1 VGVDMGAIS
10 ISGAGPAGLAAAI
23 TLAKAGRRVI
33 VYERHAEV
41 GSRFHDD
48 LQGLENWTT
57 GSDVLE
63 ELAGFGIESNFSAT
77 PFHEVTLFNPAGH
90 EHRYHSP
97 QPMAYIVHRGA
108 TSGTLDTGLKE
119 QALAAGAEIRFGKTC
134 RQLPAGG
141 IDAGGPHGAD
151 AIGVG
156 YLFDTELADGAY
168 VALSNQLAP
177 GGYAY
182 LLIQGGRGTLMSW
195 MYADFH
201 HEQQYLERCLAF
213 FRTRVKLEVNNPR
226 RTGGAANFLYPR
238 SARKGGLLYTG
249 ESAGF
254 QDALWGFGMRY
265 AMLSG
270 CLAAQ
275 ALLTAGPEDY
285 DRLWRKR
292 LGGLLRAALVNRY
305 FYQRLGDRGFNNLL
319 KGIDRAL
326 QHNPDG
332 RRWLHRYTAMH
343 LWKSLCFPL
352 VKHLQ
357 QSSRPAPDIPVEGC
371 DCTWCRCKHS
381 SPSSQRDERS
391 YNS

>member
-1 VGVDMGAIS
+1 MVPLRVDAIS
-10 ISGAGPAGLAAAI
+10 ICGAGPAGLAAAI
-23 TLAKAGRRVI
+23 TLARAGRRVI
-33 VYERHAEV
+33 VYERHTEV
-41 GSRFHDD
+41 GKRFNGD

-57 GSDVLE
+57 EGDVLD
-63 ELAGFGIESNFSAT
+63 ELASIGIKTNFSAT
-77 PFHEVTLFNPAGH
+77 PFCEVVLFDPEGR
-90 EHRYHSP
+90 EHIYRSAK
-97 QPMAYIVHRGA
+97 PMAYIVHRGA
-108 TSGTLDTGLKE
+108 TSGALDTGLKE
-119 QALAAGAEIRFGKTC
+119 QALAAGAEIRFAETR

-141 IDAGGPHGAD
+141 IEAGGPHEAD

-156 YLFDTELADGAY
+156 YLFDTDMADGAY

-201 HEQQYLERCLAF
+201 NEKQYLERCQDF
-213 FRTRVKLEVNNPR
+213 FRARMKLNMRNPQ

-238 SARKGGLLYTG
+238 SARKGSLLYAG

-270 CLAAQ
+270 NLAAQ
-275 ALLTAGPEDY
+275 ALLAGRPEDY

-292 LGGLLRAALVNRY
+292 LGGQLQAVLVNHY
-305 FYQRLGDRGFNNLL
+305 FYQRLEDNGFNILL

-326 QHNPDG
+326 QRNPDG
-332 RRWLHRYTAMH
+332 RRWLHRYTAPR
-343 LWKSLCFPL
+343 LWKRLCFPL
-352 VKHLQ
+352 VQRALPSH
-357 QSSRPAPDIPVEGC
+357 RPSHNVSVEGC
-371 DCTWCRCKHS
+371 DCTWCRCKHTG
-381 SPSSQRDERS
+381 PSST
-391 YNS
+391 

>member
-1 VGVDMGAIS
+1 MGIDKDAIT

-23 TLAKAGRRVI
+23 TLAQAGRRVI

-57 GSDVLE
+57 QGDVLE
-63 ELAGFGIESNFSAT
+63 ELARFGIESNFSAT
-77 PFHEVTLFNPAGH
+77 PFYDVTLFDPQGH
-90 EHRYHSP
+90 EHHYHSP

-108 TSGTLDTGLKE
+108 ISSGSLDTGLKA
-119 QALAAGAEIRFGKTC
+119 QALTAGAEIHFNETC
-134 RQLPAGG
+134 RQLPSGG

-156 YLFDTELADGAY
+156 YLFETDMDDGAY

-195 MYADFH
+195 MYYDFH
-201 HEQQYLERCLAF
+201 NEKKYLQRCQDF
-213 FRTRVKLEVNNPR
+213 FRARVNLEMKNPQ

-238 SARKGGLLYTG
+238 SARKGSLLYAG

-275 ALLTAGPEDY
+275 AMLEAGPKDY
-285 DRLWRKR
+285 DRLWHKR
-292 LGGLLRAALVNRY
+292 LGGLLRAAQVNRY
-305 FYQRLGDRGFNNLL
+305 FYQRLSNRGFSRLL
-319 KGIDRAL
+319 KGIDHAL
-326 QHNPDG
+326 QYKPDG
-332 RRWLHRYTAMH
+332 RQWLHRYTALR
-343 LWKSLCFPL
+343 LWKSLCFPI

-357 QSSRPAPDIPVEGC
+357 HSSRPAADIPTADC
-371 DCTWCRCKHS
+371 DCTWCRCRH
-381 SPSSQRDERS
+381 PD
-391 YNS
+391 

>member
-1 VGVDMGAIS
+1 LSSVGVDEGAIT

-23 TLAKAGRRVI
+23 TLAQAGRRII

-63 ELAGFGIESNFSAT
+63 ELAGLGIESGFSAT
-77 PFHEVTLFNPAGH
+77 PFHEVVLFDPEGR
-90 EHRYHSP
+90 EHLYRSEK
-97 QPMAYIVHRGA
+97 PMAYIVHRGA
-108 TSGTLDTGLKE
+108 TSGSLDIGLKQ
-119 QALAAGAEIRFGKTC
+119 QALAAGAEIRFEETC
-134 RQLPAGG
+134 RQLPTGG

-156 YLFDTELADGAY
+156 YLFDTDLADGAY

-201 HEQQYLERCLAF
+201 NEQQYLERCQAF
-213 FRTRVKLEVNNPR
+213 FRARVKLDMKNPR

-238 SARKGGLLYTG
+238 SARKGGLLYAG

-275 ALLTAGPEDY
+275 ALLAGRPEDY
-285 DRLWRKR
+285 DRLWRRR
-292 LGGLLRAALVNRY
+292 LGGQLQAVLVNRY
-305 FYQRLGDRGFNNLL
+305 FYQRLGDNGFNILL

-332 RRWLHRYTAMH
+332 RRWLHRYTAPR
-343 LWKSLCFPL
+343 LWKTLCFPVVRRL
-352 VKHLQ
+352 HH
-357 QSSRPAPDIPVEGC
+357 SSRPAPDEPKAGC
-371 DCTWCRCKHS
+371 SCTWCRCRHS
-381 SPSSQRDERS
+381 AHQHRD
-391 YNS
+391 

>member
-1 VGVDMGAIS
+1 MGIDKDAIT

-23 TLAKAGRRVI
+23 TLAKAGQRVI

-41 GSRFHDD
+41 GSRFHGD

-57 GSDVLE
+57 TGNVLQ
-63 ELAGFGIESNFSAT
+63 ELAGLGIETSFSAT
-77 PFHEVTLFNPAGH
+77 PFHDVTLFDPEGH
-90 EHRYHSP
+90 EHHYHSP

-108 TSGTLDTGLKE
+108 AAGTLDSGLKD
-119 QALAAGAEIRFGKTC
+119 QALNAGVEIRFGKTC

-156 YLFDTELADGAY
+156 YLFETDMADGAY

-182 LLIQGGRGTLMSW
+182 LLIQGGQGTLMSW

-201 HEQQYLERCLAF
+201 NEKIHLQRCEEF
-213 FRTRVKLEVNNPR
+213 FYDKMKLEMKNPR
-226 RTGGAANFLYPR
+226 HTGGAANFLYPR
-238 SARKGGLLYTG
+238 SARKGGLLYAG

-270 CLAAQ
+270 CLAAK
-275 ALLTAGPEDY
+275 ALLADRPEDY
-285 DRLWRKR
+285 DRLWHKR
-292 LGGLLRAALVNRY
+292 LGGQLQAVLVNRY
-305 FYQRLGDRGFNNLL
+305 FYQRMNDRGFNLL
-319 KGIDRAL
+319 LNSIDRAM
-326 QHNPDG
+326 QRKPDG
-332 RRWLHRYTAMH
+332 RRWLHDYTA
-343 LWKSLCFPL
+343 LRFWKALCFPFINRL
-352 VKHLQ
+352 HHSKR
-357 QSSRPAPDIPVEGC
+357 SAPDASAEDC
-371 DCTWCRCKHS
+371 DCTWCRCQHS
-381 SPSSQRDERS
+381 RP
-391 YNS
+391 

>member
-1 VGVDMGAIS
+1 MTVGEDPIA

-33 VYERHAEV
+33 VYERHADV
-41 GSRFHDD
+41 ANRFHDD

-57 GSDVLE
+57 QGNVLK
-63 ELAGFGIESNFSAT
+63 ELAGFGIDANFSAT
-77 PFHEVTLFNPAGH
+77 PFYDVTLFDPQGG

-108 TSGTLDTGLKE
+108 IAGSLDSGLKA
-119 QALAAGAEIRFGKTC
+119 QALAAGAEIRFNETC
-134 RQLPAGG
+134 RHLPAGG
-141 IDAGGPHGAD
+141 IDAAGPHGAD

-156 YLFDTELADGAY
+156 YLFDTGMDDGAY

-201 HEQQYLERCLAF
+201 NEKQYLQRCQDF
-213 FRTRVKLEVNNPR
+213 FHRKVKLEMRNPR

-275 ALLTAGPEDY
+275 AMLALKPDDY

-292 LGGLLRAALVNRY
+292 LGGLLRAALVNRF
-305 FYQRLGDRGFNNLL
+305 FYQRLKDSGFSHLL
-319 KGIDRAL
+319 KSIDRAL
-326 QHNPDG
+326 QYKPDG
-332 RRWLHRYTAMH
+332 RQWLHRYTALR
-343 LWKSLCFPL
+343 LWKSLCFPV

-357 QSSRPAPDIPVEGC
+357 TSSRPTVDRAAAGC
-371 DCTWCRCKHS
+371 DCTWCRCRHS
-381 SPSSQRDERS
+381 D
-391 YNS
+391 